1 MPPGQNNGTTAESSY
16 SGRQRTV
23 SKLPVSAPGRATIPG
38 PATNLNIGMDV
49 WNTSHVGTVPKGR
62 PNSANVASATV
73 GANGVMSDHQWVQ
86 VSCI

>member
-38 PATNLNIGMDV
+38 PATNLNIGIDV
-49 WNTSHVGTVPKGR
+49 WNASHVGTVPKGR
-62 PNSANVASATV
+62 PNSATV
-73 GANGVMSDHQWVQ
+73 GANGVMTDHQWVQ